1 MFGNHLLKSMSKK
14 LVSISDNTSTKC
26 APRPIFDHIK
36 IPRVGTNVLSEQP
49 LPTACNVIARGLQ
62 AIKNEDALLMKLW
75 IRLTGLDA

>member
-1 MFGNHLLKSMSKK
+1 MN
-14 LVSISDNTSTKC
+14 ISDHTTTKFV
-26 APRPIFDHIK
+26 PKPIFDYIK